1 MQVPSYFNILFASL
15 RQFLLEKCFMNF
27 FLSLGSDL
35 GQAQACCWVQ
45 TVNGITTPPS

>member
-1 MQVPSYFNILFASL
+1 
-15 RQFLLEKCFMNF
+15 MNF

-45 TVNGITTPPS
+45 TVNGITTPPSRLLDLLHQYIYKHTYSLITDVL